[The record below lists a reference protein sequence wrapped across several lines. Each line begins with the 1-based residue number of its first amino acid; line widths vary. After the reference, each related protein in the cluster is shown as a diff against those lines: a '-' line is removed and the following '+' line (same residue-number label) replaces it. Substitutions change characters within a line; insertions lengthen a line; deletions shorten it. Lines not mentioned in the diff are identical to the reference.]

1 MKFVD
6 VEIREAAI
14 GDADVLG
21 AVHIQCWREAY
32 FPHILS
38 AASFEVATPAV
49 RAERWRTILATPSN
63 VKNWVA
69 EHDGRII
76 GFAAAGEGRESDLW
90 QLHELYSIYVLAE
103 AHGTG
108 VGQALLDAALGEAPA
123 YLWVAAENPRAQAFY
138 RRNRFAPDGTTKT
151 VTFIRDTIDELR
163 MVRG

>member
-1 MKFVD
+1 MD
-6 VEIREAAI
+6 VKIREAVI

-38 AASFEVATPAV
+38 AASFEVATPAL
-49 RAERWRTILATPSN
+49 RAERWRSILAAPGN

-69 EHDGRII
+69 EKDGRII
-76 GFAAAGEGRESDLW
+76 GFAAAGEGRETDLW

-108 VGQALLDAALGEAPA
+108 VGQALLDAALGDVPA
-123 YLWVAAENPRAQAFY
+123 YLWVAEQNPRAQAFY
-138 RRNRFAPDGTTKT
+138 RRNGFTPDGAAKT
-151 VTFIRDTIDELR
+151 EPFVRDTVAELR
-163 MVRG
+163 MTRG